1 MPSEGP
7 VSEGVHRREQRDGDV
22 MDGLGRGPGGR
33 VWCGG
38 RDLQGGLRW
47 HQSHLHSL
55 FLRSQP
61 RAKGRIFN
69 RSHLFRCFD
78 TGWHFLAG
86 HSVKFRGPVD
96 PSWGSGR
103 RGRGGGAEQARGWS
117 DDRFA
122 DSSSP
127 MLWKSVFSKSSRG
140 HGAALR
146 SCRPSHTALLA
157 PSEIDPDGELWVQVC
172 RRSTGPFLGLR
183 GFTQIGCLCDGA
195 ACELPEPRVH
205 SLCG

>member
-1 MPSEGP
+1 MPAGRCPGSGPVPSEGP
-7 VSEGVHRREQRDGDV
+7 VSEGGHRREQRDGDV

-47 HQSHLHSL
+47 HQSRLHSL
-55 FLRSQP
+55 VLRSQP

-78 TGWHFLAG
+78 TGWRFLAG

-103 RGRGGGAEQARGWS
+103 RGRGGGTEQARGWS
-117 DDRFA
+117 GVMTVSQTPA
-122 DSSSP
+122 ALCSGNLSSP
-127 MLWKSVFSKSSRG
+127 RTPGGRKQLSDPVA
-140 HGAALR
+140 HHILR
-146 SCRPSHTALLA
+146 SWPH
-157 PSEIDPDGELWVQVC
+157 QK
-172 RRSTGPFLGLR
+172 
-183 GFTQIGCLCDGA
+183 
-195 ACELPEPRVH
+195 
-205 SLCG
+205 